1 MPIYEY
7 QCSAC
12 SHQLEVIQK
21 FSDAPLTECPACGKL
36 ALQKMI
42 SAPAFQLKGSGWY
55 QTDFKGMGRK
65 KPSVGSETAK
75 DVAAD
80 KPATEGKPAGET
92 KTEAA
97 PAPGADT
104 SAKPKPAASDAA

>member
-12 SHQLEVIQK
+12 GHRLEVIQK
-21 FSDAPLTECPACGKL
+21 FSDAPLTDCPECGKS

-42 SAPAFQLKGSGWY
+42 SAPSFQLKGGGWY

-65 KPSVGSETAK
+65 KPDAGGETSKPAS
-75 DVAAD
+75 AD
-80 KPATEGKPAGET
+80 KAGAAKPAGEA
-92 KTEAA
+92 KAA
-97 PAPGADT
+97 TAGAQT
-104 SAKPKPAASDAA
+104 GNTAKPSSGAA